1 MPQSPS
7 TSRDS
12 SIDIAKG
19 LAIVAIV
26 FGHVWLGLEAAGLI
40 RDRHTF
46 EVVYDTVYMS
56 HLSVFAFTAGL
67 FVQRGMRRV
76 GPWNYT
82 LDRDLTFLWLY
93 LLWTAIQGGVK
104 LAAASVVNSPTSLES
119 VLKIWTPDAQLWF
132 FGWIALMMVFTALFR
147 PWGSKARMAGALLV
161 AGAASLAMWGLGG
174 SVIGTQGL
182 ALTIFFVVAT
192 IWRGDRFLT
201 YLASCSKLMLIAA
214 GGLGLG
220 VMVTLGISG
229 LATPPTLDGESRT
242 VVSVALGVVAS
253 TAGVVGVL
261 AVSRVIARVPWVAW
275 LSKLGEKSMVIFV
288 AHIVF
293 TSGTRIVLN
302 AAGVDNL
309 TLQAVVGTAVGILG
323 PLTLGTLAPRFRI
336 AWLFELPTGW
346 TPARFTSRRIR
357 SS

>member
-1 MPQSPS
+1 MPRIPS

-19 LAIVAIV
+19 FAIVAIV

-40 RDRHTF
+40 QDLHTF
-46 EVVYDTVYMS
+46 NVVYDTVYMS

-76 GPWNYT
+76 GPWKYA

-104 LAAASVVNSPTSLES
+104 LAASSVVNSPTSLES

-132 FGWIALMMVFTALFR
+132 FGWIALMMVFTALVR
-147 PWGSKARMAGALLV
+147 PWDSPARRAAALLI
-161 AGAASLAMWGLGG
+161 AGTGSLAMWGLGG
-174 SVIGTQGL
+174 SILGTQGL

-192 IWRGDRFLT
+192 IWRGERFLAFAAARSRWT
-201 YLASCSKLMLIAA
+201 LIAA
-214 GGLGLG
+214 AVLGLG
-220 VMVTLGISG
+220 TMVVLGVSG

-242 VVSVALGVVAS
+242 VVSVVLGTVAS
-253 TAGVVGVL
+253 TGGVVGIL
-261 AVSRVIARVPWVAW
+261 ATSKLVAGMPGAAW
-275 LSKLGEKSMVIFV
+275 LSSLGAKSMVIFV

-302 AAGVDNL
+302 VAGVENL
-309 TLQAVVGTAVGILG
+309 VLQAGAGTAVGVLG
-323 PLTLGTLAPRFRI
+323 PVALGALAPKLKLG
-336 AWLFELPTGW
+336 WLFELPRQLD
-346 TPARFTSRRIR
+346 PAMARSRKVLQP
-357 SS
+357 